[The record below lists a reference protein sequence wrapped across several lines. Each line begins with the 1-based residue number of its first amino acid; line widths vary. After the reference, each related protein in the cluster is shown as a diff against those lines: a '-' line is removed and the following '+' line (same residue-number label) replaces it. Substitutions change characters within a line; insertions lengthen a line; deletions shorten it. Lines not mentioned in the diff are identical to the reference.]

1 LISFRYH
8 LVSIVAV
15 FLALGLGILAGTT
28 VINQRVVH
36 NLRQRTSAAEEQA
49 NASQQQLALL
59 DSFATLAAPE
69 LIDGKLT
76 GREVVLIKD
85 DRTDGSTVGAARDSL
100 VDAGATVTAVLSV
113 TTKMAADDP
122 STRQDLAGAL
132 GTAGSSI
139 DLTQEA
145 ATAVADRL
153 ASGGAVAPPGKSGPS
168 DLLSGLLSKGFLDP
182 SDGPQISSADLPT
195 IGGGPVIVLGGG
207 AADPAVPFGAF
218 LVPLVERL
226 VADRANVAVAEATQ
240 VTHSLVE
247 QVRSDPNLSGDDR
260 MVTVDD
266 LDGSTLFG
274 GVGLVLG
281 LRDLIGTETGGDYG
295 VKDGAASLIPQP

>member
-1 LISFRYH
+1 MISFRYH
-8 LVSIVAV
+8 VVSIVAV

-36 NLRQRTSAAEEQA
+36 NLRQRTSAAEDKA
-49 NASQQQLALL
+49 NATQQQLALL
-59 DSFATLAAPE
+59 SSFAALAVPQ
-69 LIDGKLT
+69 LVDGKLA
-76 GREVVLIKD
+76 GREIVVIKD
-85 DRTDGSTVGAARDSL
+85 DRTDGSTVGSARDFL

-113 TTKMAADDP
+113 TAKMAAQDP
-122 STRQDLAGAL
+122 ATQQDLAATLGASE
-132 GTAGSSI
+132 SSP
-139 DLTQEA
+139 DLIEEA
-145 ATAVADRL
+145 AVVLADRL
-153 ASGGAVAPPGKSGPS
+153 AAGGAVPSPGKSGRT
-168 DLLSGLLSKGFLDP
+168 DLLSELLSKGFLDP
-182 SDGPQISSADLPT
+182 SDGPDISSADLPD

-207 AADPAVPFGAF
+207 AADPTVPFGAF

-226 VADRANVAVAEATQ
+226 IVDRVNVAVAEATE

-247 QVRSDPNLSGDDR
+247 QVRSDPDLSGDDH

-266 LDGSTLFG
+266 LDGSTFFG

-281 LRDLIGTETGGDYG
+281 LRDLISTETGGDYG